1 MSNAHSKT
9 LQKGDKGLFGSVT
22 CSPAR
27 HFQKQM
33 TRQHVTARRID
44 FKRVKRGV
52 SFELFISLIPIDVRK
67 INNANIKREFNIVYI
82 REMFSGNVTCHMTR
96 SWVHPTCQKG
106 DYHE

>member
-44 FKRVKRGV
+44 FK
-52 SFELFISLIPIDVRK
+52 
-67 INNANIKREFNIVYI
+67 
-82 REMFSGNVTCHMTR
+82 
-96 SWVHPTCQKG
+96 
-106 DYHE
+106 